1 MNVLQ
6 EMKEA
11 KLSYLADVMS
21 DYAKWLSETSSD
33 QHIADNIAEWAST
46 IREVLTM
53 TDGHFVIEKTL
64 DIRRLENKMKLSVPF
79 FCQGIPNYQD
89 ENLESAKRVVE
100 DNLLHYIKK
109 NKLIEV
115 KVGDDGHGIPIA
127 SASLYVGIRP
137 QIHLPQSPHEP

>member
-1 MNVLQ
+1 
-6 EMKEA
+6 MKEA

-46 IREVLTM
+46 IREVLM
-53 TDGHFVIEKTL
+53 MADGHFVIEKTL
-64 DIRRLENKMKLSVPF
+64 DIRRLEDKMKVPTELYYK
-79 FCQGIPNYQD
+79 GDPDYRHM
-89 ENLESAKRVVE
+89 NLEAARRAVE
-100 DNLLHYIKK
+100 DNLLHYIRK

-115 KVGDDGHGIPIA
+115 KMEDDGHGIPIA

-137 QIHLPQSPHEP
+137 NIHLQQSPYEP

>member
-33 QHIADNIAEWAST
+33 QHIADRINEWANT
-46 IREVLTM
+46 IREVIDIN
-53 TDGHFVIEKTL
+53 DGHFAIEKAL
-64 DIRRLENKMKLSVPF
+64 DIRRLEEKMIVPPRF
-79 FCQGIPNYQD
+79 YFQD
-89 ENLESAKRVVE
+89 SPDYRPETLETAKRAVE
-100 DNLLHYIKK
+100 DHLLYYIRK

-115 KVGDDGHGIPIA
+115 KVENNDHGIPIA

-137 QIHLPQSPHEP
+137 QIHLKQNDPEL

>member
-1 MNVLQ
+1 M
-6 EMKEA
+6 
-11 KLSYLADVMS
+11 SYLADVMS
-21 DYAKWLSETSSD
+21 DYAKWLNETSGD
-33 QHIADNIAEWAST
+33 QHIANHIDEWAST
-46 IREVLTM
+46 IREVLMM

-89 ENLESAKRVVE
+89 ENLESAKRAVE

-115 KVGDDGHGIPIA
+115 KMEDDGHGIPIA

-137 QIHLPQSPHEP
+137 NIHLQQIPHEP

>member
-1 MNVLQ
+1 MTVLQ

-21 DYAKWLSETSSD
+21 DYAKWLSETSGD

-64 DIRRLENKMKLSVPF
+64 DIRRLENKMKVPTELYYK
-79 FCQGIPNYQD
+79 GDPDYRHA
-89 ENLESAKRVVE
+89 NLEAARRAVE

-115 KVGDDGHGIPIA
+115 KMEDDGHGIPIA

-137 QIHLPQSPHEP
+137 NIHLQQNSPQL

>member
-1 MNVLQ
+1 MTVLQ

-21 DYAKWLSETSSD
+21 DYAKWLSETSGD
-33 QHIADNIAEWAST
+33 QYIAENIAEWAST

-64 DIRRLENKMKLSVPF
+64 DIRRLEDKMKVPTELYYK
-79 FCQGIPNYQD
+79 GDPDYRHA
-89 ENLESAKRVVE
+89 NLEAARRAVE

-115 KVGDDGHGIPIA
+115 KMEDDGHGIPIA

-137 QIHLPQSPHEP
+137 NIHLQQNTPQP

>member
-1 MNVLQ
+1 
-6 EMKEA
+6 MKEA

-64 DIRRLENKMKLSVPF
+64 DIRRLETKIKVSTQSF
-79 FCQGIPNYQD
+79 YFGKPNYD
-89 ENLESAKRVVE
+89 DYPIESAKQE
-100 DNLLHYIKK
+100 AEYNLLHYIRK

-115 KVGDDGHGIPIA
+115 KMEDDGHGIPIA

-137 QIHLPQSPHEP
+137 NIHLQQSPYEP

>member
-1 MNVLQ
+1 
-6 EMKEA
+6 MKEA

-21 DYAKWLSETSSD
+21 DYAKWLSETSGD
-33 QHIADNIAEWAST
+33 QYIAENIAGYAKT

-64 DIRRLENKMKLSVPF
+64 DIRRLENKMKVPTELYYK
-79 FCQGIPNYQD
+79 GDPDYRHA
-89 ENLESAKRVVE
+89 NLEAARRAVE

-115 KVGDDGHGIPIA
+115 KMEDDGHGIPIA

-137 QIHLPQSPHEP
+137 NIHLQQNTPQP

>member
-1 MNVLQ
+1 
-6 EMKEA
+6 MKEA

-64 DIRRLENKMKLSVPF
+64 DIRRLENKMKVPTELYYK
-79 FCQGIPNYQD
+79 GDPDYRHA
-89 ENLESAKRVVE
+89 NLEAARRAVE

-115 KVGDDGHGIPIA
+115 KMEDDGHGIPIA

-137 QIHLPQSPHEP
+137 NIHLQQNNSNPF

>member
-1 MNVLQ
+1 
-6 EMKEA
+6 MKEA
-11 KLSYLADVMS
+11 KLGYLADVMS

-33 QHIADNIAEWAST
+33 QHIADHIAEWAST

-64 DIRRLENKMKLSVPF
+64 DIRRLETRIKVSTQPF
-79 FCQGIPNYQD
+79 YFGKPSYDDYPI
-89 ENLESAKRVVE
+89 ESAKQE
-100 DNLLHYIKK
+100 AEYNLIHYIKK

-115 KVGDDGHGIPIA
+115 KMEDDGHGIPIA

-137 QIHLPQSPHEP
+137 NIHLQQNTPQP

>member
-11 KLSYLADVMS
+11 KLRYLANVMS

-33 QHIADNIAEWAST
+33 LHVANRIDEYAKT
-46 IREVLTM
+46 IRDVIDM
-53 TDGHFVIEKTL
+53 NDGHFVIEKTL
-64 DIRRLENKMKLSVPF
+64 DIRRLENKMKLSSPYLL
-79 FCQGIPNYQD
+79 QGFPTCKD
-89 ENLESAKRVVE
+89 ENEENAKRAVE
-100 DNLLHYIKK
+100 DNLLHYIRK

-115 KVGDDGHGIPIA
+115 KVEDDDHGIPVA

-137 QIHLPQSPHEP
+137 QIHLNPNTDSL